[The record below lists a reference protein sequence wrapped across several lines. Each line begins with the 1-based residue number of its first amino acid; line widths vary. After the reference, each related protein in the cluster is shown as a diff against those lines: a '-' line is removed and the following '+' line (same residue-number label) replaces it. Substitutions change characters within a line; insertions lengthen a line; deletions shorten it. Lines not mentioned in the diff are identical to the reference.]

1 MKIFLVAT
9 SLFLFIHSG
18 IYSQSLPDTLQ
29 IDEVVVTASR
39 IEISK
44 RNVPITISTISRQEI
59 ELSNESQVLPLISH
73 RVPGMFVTERGVTGF
88 GVASGS
94 AGQISMRGVGGT
106 APNTQVLLLIDGQPQ
121 FQGLFG
127 HPLPDAYVSSDVERV
142 EVIRGPASI
151 LYGSNALAGAINL
164 ITRRQVQEGY
174 SGNARVS
181 YGSFNTQKYMANG
194 GFRQD
199 RFSIFAS
206 VNHDRTDGHRDNS
219 EFSIVN
225 GFVKAGYE
233 LNPNFSLTADFNLA
247 DFTSDDPGPIN
258 NEALFGI
265 DIQRGRASLALKNSF
280 DNLEGALTGF
290 WNFGKHEFTNGWIS
304 EDYHAGISLFQG
316 FGLFQGN
323 RVTMGADMKRVAGV
337 ANSGV
342 PGAADVWHEVDDGA
356 LYALM
361 QQNLSPDLIVSGG
374 LRLEISSVFGTELVP
389 QAGFSYNVN
398 GSFTLTGSFS
408 KGFRSPTIV
417 DLYLF
422 APNPDLVPE
431 RLWNYEAGFNYLSP
445 SRAFNAA
452 LTLFILEGENFIQV
466 VPNPAG
472 PPPMIRQNVGEFTN
486 SGIEL
491 EMSWRPSSMWQV
503 SGNYSYINMDNPRLA
518 SPEHQLFAEG
528 TFTQRGLRVNLS
540 AQHISGLY
548 TRIGDDPLQE
558 SYTLVNLRS
567 GYRINPMIEIFLAG
581 RNLLD
586 QEYTI
591 NFGYPMPGIHFM
603 SGINFSF

>member
-1 MKIFLVAT
+1 MKCLFCSSI
-9 SLFLFIHSG
+9 LFLFAHVSLF
-18 IYSQSLPDTLQ
+18 SQALPDTLQ
-29 IDEVVVTASR
+29 IEEVVVTASR
-39 IEISK
+39 VEISR

-164 ITRRQVQEGY
+164 ITRRQDQEGY
-174 SGNARVS
+174 SGNARLS

-194 GFRQD
+194 GFKQD
-199 RFSIFAS
+199 RWSVFAS

-219 EFSIVN
+219 AFSIVN
-225 GFVKAGYE
+225 GFIKAGYE
-233 LNPNFSLTADFNLA
+233 LNHNFTLSADFNLA
-247 DFTSDDPGPIN
+247 DFTSDDPGPIG

-290 WNFGKHEFTNGWIS
+290 WNFGKHAFTNGWIS
-304 EDYHAGISLFQG
+304 EDYHAGVSLFQG
-316 FGLFQGN
+316 FGLFEGN
-323 RVTMGADMKRVAGV
+323 RVTMGADVKRVAGV

-356 LYALM
+356 VYALM
-361 QQNLSPDLIVSGG
+361 QQHLLTDLVLSGG
-374 LRLEISSVFGTELVP
+374 LRLEVSSIFGTELVP
-389 QAGFSYNVN
+389 QAGFSYNATDRI
-398 GSFTLTGSFS
+398 TLTGSFS

-422 APNPDLVPE
+422 APNPDLLPE
-431 RLWNYEAGFNYLSP
+431 RLWNYEAGFTYQSH
-445 SRAFNAA
+445 SRNLHAGV
-452 LTLFILEGENFIQV
+452 TLFMLEGDNFIQV
-466 VPNPAG
+466 VPIPAG
-472 PPPMIRQNVGEFTN
+472 PPVRQNVGEFTN
-486 SGIEL
+486 YGIEM
-491 EMSWRPSSMWQV
+491 EMSWRPIPGWQFL
-503 SGNYSYINMDNPRLA
+503 GNYSYISMDNPRLA
-518 SPEHQLFAEG
+518 SPEHQLFVEG
-528 TFTQRGLRVNLS
+528 TFTQKGLRINLS
-540 AQHISGLY
+540 SQYISGLY
-548 TRIGDDPLQE
+548 TRIGDNPIKE

-567 GYRINPMIEIFLAG
+567 GYRISPNFEVFLAG

-586 QEYTI
+586 QEYSI

-603 SGINFSF
+603 SGINVTI